1 MAGLWSLA
9 AAGVMGRLRVLWP
22 DDRLIYVCPG
32 QLQRARDGSVP
43 KHMFGGGWKILE
55 RPNST
60 DLLLPDLMQVLLDGK
75 AYADADMIQS
85 AADAGKYAGGFD
97 YAMLVFKDL
106 ELIPDVR
113 LICAVLDSPW
123 CEKDSYADMIGR
135 ELLAKMQSNRG
146 R

>member
-1 MAGLWSLA
+1 
-9 AAGVMGRLRVLWP
+9 
-22 DDRLIYVCPG
+22 
-32 QLQRARDGSVP
+32 
-43 KHMFGGGWKILE
+43 
-55 RPNST
+55 
-60 DLLLPDLMQVLLDGK
+60 MQVLLDGK

-85 AADAGKYAGGFD
+85 AADAGEYAGGFD

-113 LICAVLDSPW
+113 LICAVLDSPR